1 MPANNNIYSCHQIID
16 ENQEF
21 SDKLSAVIEQEWEL
35 SEAKL
40 DYHVVSIFGS
50 QSTGKSTL
58 LNTLFGTSF
67 DVMDASQGRSQTTR
81 GIWMSRA
88 KQLPILLMDI
98 EGADG
103 AERGEDQNFERKAA
117 LFALATSEVVIFNL
131 CESQVNLYAGGN
143 MSMLKMV
150 IQVNLELFQN
160 QKGARQEKT
169 LILIVIRDYIGQTPI
184 EKLKKNLQDNF
195 DTIWNELNKTTT
207 TTTTTIHDF
216 FDFMFIG
223 LPHKILSSDQFDK
236 ETDDLQLRFI
246 DQTNSDYVFQPQYH
260 KQIPI
265 DGYHKYVSDIWTQIR
280 MNKSLDLPT
289 QQELLSQFRCN
300 EISNDILAQL
310 EEMANKLKTCAL
322 EEDGI
327 IEELGKRMREYRDT
341 AIKEYQTSASCY
353 LPEFYEEKEKYLLS
367 ILNKRFHALYETQ
380 LKSLHIK
387 AIEMFN
393 YELRTTIFESQ
404 SSCGRVEGYAKE
416 IIASSRET
424 VEDYFENNAKEL
436 LLPGTDWSYTPEFDR
451 LKITLETLS
460 ENARC
465 YDPEKFNDDC
475 KRNKEDLKEV
485 CVFIFYFN
493 YIKCFL
499 LIYIL
504 YLINLYVAVLLR
516 NDKGYLKLLVLL
528 SLRLLILLYSNVIVC
543 NNNNNNNNNN
553 NKFLSVKCCFKKN
566 GYYILTSKNTK

>member
-1 MPANNNIYSCHQIID
+1 MLANNDIYSCHQIID

-58 LNTLFGTSF
+58 LNTLFQTSF

-195 DTIWNELNKTTT
+195 DTIWNELTKTPNTIT
-207 TTTTTIHDF
+207 ATIHDF

-223 LPHKILSSDQFDK
+223 LPHKILSPDQFDK
-236 ETDDLQLRFI
+236 ETDNLQLRFI
-246 DQTNSDYVFQPQYH
+246 DQTSSDYVFQPQYH

-300 EISNDILAQL
+300 EISNDILARF
-310 EEMANKLKTCAL
+310 EEMVNRLKTCAL
-322 EEDGI
+322 EKDGI
-327 IEELGKRMREYRDT
+327 IENLGERMREYRGM

-367 ILNKRFHALYETQ
+367 ILNTRFHVFFETQ

-393 YELRTTIFESQ
+393 YELRTTTFNSP
-404 SSCGRVEGYAKE
+404 SSCGCRVEGDTEE

-424 VEDYFENNAKEL
+424 VEKYFKTNAKEM
-436 LLPGTDWSYTPEFDR
+436 LLPGTDWSYTPEYDQ
-451 LKITLETLS
+451 LEITLGVLS
-460 ENARC
+460 ENARR
-465 YDPEKFNDDC
+465 YDSEKFNNDY
-475 KRNKEDLKEV
+475 KRNKEELREKRQM
-485 CVFIFYFN
+485 IFDFG
-493 YIKCFL
+493 CTAL
-499 LIYIL
+499 VTAA
-504 YLINLYVAVLLR
+504 YVAE
-516 NDKGYLKLLVLL
+516 KLL
-528 SLRLLILLYSNVIVC
+528 
-543 NNNNNNNNNN
+543 
-553 NKFLSVKCCFKKN
+553 
-566 GYYILTSKNTK
+566 